1 MNTES
6 PTSTQIET
14 VETQIIAI
22 ETSETETTENQSM
35 STKQR
40 AALTPEQRE
49 QKNLRARE
57 QRAAKTQAKQIAQ
70 ATPAPAPSVFAPLA
84 PGTGTLGQQQAR
96 RDQPFQQA
104 LSLSLQTR
112 AKARNVR
119 LRESQLRQAEIR
131 RSHERKHSGE
141 RAS

>member
-1 MNTES
+1 MNIES
-6 PTSTQIET
+6 PTSVQIET
-14 VETQIIAI
+14 TETQIKPA
-22 ETSETETTENQSM
+22 TTR
-35 STKQR
+35 QR

-57 QRAAKTQAKQIAQ
+57 QRAAKTSAKQIEQ
-70 ATPAPAPSVFAPLA
+70 AGPAPVATVFAPLA

-112 AKARNVR
+112 AKARNLR

-131 RSHERKHSGE
+131 KSHERTHSGD
-141 RAS
+141 ASA